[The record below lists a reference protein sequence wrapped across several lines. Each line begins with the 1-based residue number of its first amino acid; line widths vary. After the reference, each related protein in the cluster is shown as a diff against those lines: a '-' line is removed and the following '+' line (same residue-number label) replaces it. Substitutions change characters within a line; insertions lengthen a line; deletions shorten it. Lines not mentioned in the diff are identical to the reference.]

1 MLAGRPFLWDF
12 YKETNDAH
20 FDKIADFLSFM
31 EPFFSIP
38 GDFEKYAWATV
49 TFNSKDFD
57 EAGAEACSR
66 ALFYDGETYL
76 AAFRSLRDSVSKND
90 LSKKVVNELAEI

>member
-38 GDFEKYAWATV
+38 GDFEKYARATV
-49 TFNSKDFD
+49 AFNSKAFD
-57 EAGAEACSR
+57 EVGAEACSR
-66 ALFYDGETYL
+66 ALFSDDETYL
-76 AAFRSLRDSVSKND
+76 SAFRSLRNSVAEND
-90 LSKKVVNELAEI
+90 LSEKIVNELAEI